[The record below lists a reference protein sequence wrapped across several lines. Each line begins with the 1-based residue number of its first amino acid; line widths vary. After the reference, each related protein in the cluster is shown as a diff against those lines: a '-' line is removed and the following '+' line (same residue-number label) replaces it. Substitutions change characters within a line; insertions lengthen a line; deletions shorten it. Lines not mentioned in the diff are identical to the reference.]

1 MAGNDAAQKYFE
13 AMNESSDA
21 LIDGVRAASDRGH
34 RLSAALIEQAQE
46 GQREAAEFA
55 RKWANAPFDFSG
67 LFSSL
72 VESTTKAQGRVVEGA
87 RQWFNEM
94 GEVQKETRE
103 IVQRVIDANRKA
115 NEAGVEMARG
125 MFSRAGEAVQSITD
139 GNGRTAREKGR
150 DSARETPRET
160 TSSAPQ
166 PSSGI

>member
-1 MAGNDAAQKYFE
+1 MAGNDAAQKFFE

-34 RLSAALIEQAQE
+34 RFSAALIEQAQE
-46 GQREAAEFA
+46 SQREAAEFA
-55 RKWANAPFDFSG
+55 RKWASAPFDFSG
-67 LFSSL
+67 LVGSV
-72 VESTTKAQGRVVEGA
+72 VESTTKAQGRAVEGA
-87 RQWFNEM
+87 RQWFAEM

-103 IVQRVIDANRKA
+103 IAQRVIDANRKA
-115 NEAGVEMARG
+115 NEAGVEVVRG

-139 GNGRTAREKGR
+139 GNGRTAR

-160 TSSAPQ
+160 SSSSSAPQ

>member
-1 MAGNDAAQKYFE
+1 MAGNDAAQKFFE

-72 VESTTKAQGRVVEGA
+72 VDSTTKAQGRVVEGA

-115 NEAGVEMARG
+115 NEAGVEVVRG

-150 DSARETPRET
+150 ETPRET